1 MANTPFKMKGFSG
14 FGNESPIKQSI
25 PVKKG
30 ESYPNYLKR
39 AFKKTTD
46 PYGGGVGDKKF
57 HAAQTK
63 QHKADAKKTTRL
75 TYKGVKSKVAK
86 VAKKLGAS
94 DKTIRSVSRGLTTA
108 KQFAKRIPKAGPIG
122 VGITAATT
130 AYPVVK
136 KVVKATQKKLKT
148 EAKERSNKSA
158 QTLFRGPKY

>member
-1 MANTPFKMKGFSG
+1 MSTPFKMKGFSG
-14 FGNESPIKQSI
+14 FGNESPLNKNI
-25 PVKKG
+25 PVGKG
-30 ESYPNYLKR
+30 ESYKSYLDR
-39 AFKKTTD
+39 AFKQSKD

-57 HAAQTK
+57 HADQTK
-63 QHKADAKKTTRL
+63 QHKADAKKARRGV
-75 TYKGVKSKVAK
+75 YKGVKKKITK